1 MNEDVLQIRVGFPVA
16 DSLAAAAET
25 LAAIES
31 GLSPAHHFGVGFAD
45 MGQML
50 AVFTPK
56 RWELIARLREIGP
69 VSVAE
74 LARQLGRDY
83 KNVHG
88 DVEKLAEWLAVERDE
103 SGKVFVPYAEI
114 VLDMRLPD
122 RAAA

>member
-25 LAAIES
+25 MAAIES
-31 GLSPAHHFGVGFAD
+31 GASPAHHFGVGFAD

-56 RWELIARLREIGP
+56 RWELIGKLREIGP

-88 DVEKLAEWLAVERDE
+88 DVEKLAEWLAIERDD

>member
-1 MNEDVLQIRVGFPVA
+1 MSKHPDVLRLRGN
-16 DSLAAAAET
+16 LAE
-25 LAAIES
+25 LAPLA
-31 GLSPAHHFGVGFAD
+31 
-45 MGQML
+45 

-56 RWELIARLREIGP
+56 RWEMIGKLREIGP

-88 DVEKLAEWLAVERDE
+88 DVEKLAEWLAIDRDD

>member
-1 MNEDVLQIRVGFPVA
+1 MNEEVLQIRVGFPVA
-16 DSLAAAAET
+16 DSLADAAGT
-25 LAAIES
+25 MTAIES
-31 GLSPAHHFGVGFAD
+31 GASPAHHFGMGFAD

-56 RWELIARLREIGP
+56 RWELIGKLREIGP
-69 VSVAE
+69 ASVAE

-83 KNVHG
+83 RNVHG
-88 DVEKLAEWLAVERDE
+88 DVEKLAEWLAIERGDN
-103 SGKVFVPYAEI
+103 GKVCVPYAEI

>member
-1 MNEDVLQIRVGFPVA
+1 MSKRPDVLRLSGNLV
-16 DSLAAAAET
+16 DLAP
-25 LAAIES
+25 LA
-31 GLSPAHHFGVGFAD
+31 
-45 MGQML
+45 

-56 RWELIARLREIGP
+56 RWELIGKLREIGP

-74 LARQLGRDY
+74 LTRQLGRDY

-88 DVEKLAEWLAVERDE
+88 DVEKLAEWLAIERDDN
-103 SGKVFVPYAEI
+103 GKVFAPYAEV

>member
-1 MNEDVLQIRVGFPVA
+1 MNKRPDVLRLRGNLA
-16 DSLAAAAET
+16 DLAP
-25 LAAIES
+25 LA
-31 GLSPAHHFGVGFAD
+31 
-45 MGQML
+45 

-56 RWELIARLREIGP
+56 RWELIGKLREIGP

-88 DVEKLAEWLAVERDE
+88 DVEKLAEWLAIDRDD
-103 SGKVFVPYAEI
+103 SGKVVVPYAEI
-114 VLDMRLPD
+114 VLEMRLPD